1 MIRVE
6 AQNLCT
12 LRWDVSSVRIG
23 RRVVELVYELLLE
36 VVADEVFHMLGRSV
50 DVVEGQT
57 QELDQV
63 RFPEPVGSG

>member
-1 MIRVE
+1 MIRGE

-36 VVADEVFHMLGRSV
+36 VVADEVFHMLGRGV
-50 DVVEGQT
+50 DVVKGQT

-63 RFPEPVGSG
+63 RFPEPVGSD